1 MLLQWCARVYL
12 RRHTPYVIGITG
24 SVGKTSC
31 RMILTQTLTE
41 LLPEIKVSTSPKNF
55 NSEIGLPLAVLEIT
69 DFSPTK
75 QSALRTAW
83 KALVRACGTKR
94 YDVVV
99 LEYGIDAPGDMEILT
114 KIIPPQVA
122 IFTGLD
128 KVHAHQLGGPD
139 EILQEKSHLLLS
151 ATEIVFY
158 PIDGEY
164 LGPYLAMIDVDKL
177 SYSLHEDLAHDAD
190 IGYTHYDLWLHN
202 NKVYSLITLQQWVE
216 QLWTIRSN
224 MIGRNEV
231 GYLSLGVSIAMILE
245 RRLQTSIAQI
255 SDGSKFSLE
264 LDFALQPGRC
274 SIFQGIH
281 ASQII
286 DSSYNAAPTSM
297 LHMIKTTIQLR
308 QELFPEYQLRYCLGD
323 MRELGEFTE
332 REHRNLAAIVAQSAD
347 KVYLV
352 GEHMRSFL
360 YDELLKLGFSQQK
373 IQGFPS
379 SKELGRQLA
388 LDLEQASTPALCLF
402 KWSQNTI
409 FLEDA
414 IPYVLAD
421 ASEVQHLCRQSDW
434 WKLQKQQMSMQ

>member
-1 MLLQWCARVYL
+1 
-12 RRHTPYVIGITG
+12 
-24 SVGKTSC
+24 
-31 RMILTQTLTE
+31 
-41 LLPEIKVSTSPKNF
+41 
-55 NSEIGLPLAVLEIT
+55 
-69 DFSPTK
+69 
-75 QSALRTAW
+75 
-83 KALVRACGTKR
+83 
-94 YDVVV
+94 
-99 LEYGIDAPGDMEILT
+99 
-114 KIIPPQVA
+114 
-122 IFTGLD
+122 
-128 KVHAHQLGGPD
+128 
-139 EILQEKSHLLLS
+139 
-151 ATEIVFY
+151 
-158 PIDGEY
+158 
-164 LGPYLAMIDVDKL
+164 
-177 SYSLHEDLAHDAD
+177 
-190 IGYTHYDLWLHN
+190 
-202 NKVYSLITLQQWVE
+202 
-216 QLWTIRSN
+216 

-402 KWSQNTI
+402 K
-409 FLEDA
+409 
-414 IPYVLAD
+414 
-421 ASEVQHLCRQSDW
+421 
-434 WKLQKQQMSMQ
+434 